1 MNMNYRSALLSLFK
15 NVLLALNTYISMMIP
30 NRGDRDGVVC
40 TADTKVEDKK
50 NEVSVV
56 LQA

>member
-1 MNMNYRSALLSLFK
+1 
-15 NVLLALNTYISMMIP
+15 MMIP